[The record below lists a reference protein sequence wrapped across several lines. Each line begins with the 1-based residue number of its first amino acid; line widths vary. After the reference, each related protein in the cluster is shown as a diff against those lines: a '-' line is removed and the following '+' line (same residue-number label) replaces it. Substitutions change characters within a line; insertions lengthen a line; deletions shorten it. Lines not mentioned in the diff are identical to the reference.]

1 MIHPLK
7 SDLRSMKGPGRRVSV
22 GPRTKVVHQ
31 TVGVEETFLGVKSLL
46 GLQSD
51 LDHVQWSHEQRHH

>member
-1 MIHPLK
+1 
-7 SDLRSMKGPGRRVSV
+7 MKGPGRRVSV
-22 GPRTKVVHQ
+22 GPRTEVVHQ